1 MSAAGEPNCM
11 SQVFPLRSSVSL
23 DDRKPRLVDLDDEV
37 ADDVFEALSSR
48 TTRRIFSALHEE
60 PQTASDLATVTDT
73 SVQNAQYHLEKLQ
86 DADLVEV
93 VDTWYSERGTEM
105 KVYAPTDES
114 LVLFAGDDGRSLRS
128 LLKRALAAVGLL
140 GLVSLLVS
148 VAADRLVEWTG
159 ASYTV
164 TVPESTDGPEIA
176 SGGGDGGGGG
186 SATGDA
192 VAERVADGAGEFA
205 GAASGVD
212 PALLAGLAC
221 FVGGLFVLSMIGVV
235 WYWRQRVER
244 TTRVAD

>member
-1 MSAAGEPNCM
+1 MS
-11 SQVFPLRSSVSL
+11 SIFPLRETVRRDES
-23 DDRKPRLVDLDDEV
+23 REPRLVDLDEETADE
-37 ADDVFEALSSR
+37 VFEALSSQ
-48 TTRRIFSALHEE
+48 TTRKIFLELHHS
-60 PQTASDLATVTDT
+60 PQTTSDLAEATDT
-73 SVQNAQYHLEKLQ
+73 SVQNVQYHLQKLT

-148 VAADRLVEWTG
+148 IAADRLVEWTTYNVATPEAGDG
-159 ASYTV
+159 AAV
-164 TVPESTDGPEIA
+164 AAD
-176 SGGGDGGGGG
+176 GGDGGGGG
-186 SATGDA
+186 SAAGDA
-192 VAERVADGAGEFA
+192 VAERTVDGAAEFA

-235 WYWRQRVER
+235 WYWQQRVER
-244 TTRVAD
+244 TAHLAD